1 MSKQNFD
8 DEIQNAIQK
17 AMDGVRE
24 QMSIRYIH
32 DITLHTPDLV
42 DGLINA
48 CNSLQT
54 MIGLTGSQK
63 AYINSHYNTDETWT
77 DAVETVINKVTSNLK
92 SVIKGGHTLTK
103 VGDVRKYGSF
113 KGMYVMEKT
122 TNTLVLR
129 LYNKKA
135 GSPSNSRRFETVNKQ
150 LRQKFWDEWWDI
162 VKSDS
167 RTTDKSI
174 NMSRGGMY
182 ATDKATA
189 LKRGSELPFAHETT
203 VGMEAMDQL
212 GDAFELN
219 QVLESYEGIF
229 ATNQSTLD
237 LWQQVIDALEVEWEE
252 EDVVNVNTGKIET
265 LRVVKGALVPRPRN
279 LPTSNERDWINIRN
293 DLQDRIKTFLS
304 KAQPVDGISAA
315 DFEASKS
322 FKTKA
327 RQVASEKLVK
337 DILKKNKGRVKRT
350 KKRNTNIKTG
360 KSKRSSIVKKRKT
373 GSSVK
378 QHGKKA
384 IRVISRPTKAKEK
397 GTGKQASTNQA
408 KELARL
414 KKYINSRLPAEVR
427 RNMGRPQLIN
437 RKGRFSNSVEIQ
449 SMTQAQNSIMIKYTY
464 LLSPYQTFENTG
476 RRRWPMA
483 YNPKPLIAK
492 SIRNLAEGR
501 INQKLTLRRV

>member
-1 MSKQNFD
+1 
-8 DEIQNAIQK
+8 
-17 AMDGVRE
+17 
-24 QMSIRYIH
+24 
-32 DITLHTPDLV
+32 
-42 DGLINA
+42 
-48 CNSLQT
+48 
-54 MIGLTGSQK
+54 
-63 AYINSHYNTDETWT
+63 
-77 DAVETVINKVTSNLK
+77 
-92 SVIKGGHTLTK
+92 
-103 VGDVRKYGSF
+103 
-113 KGMYVMEKT
+113 
-122 TNTLVLR
+122 
-129 LYNKKA
+129 
-135 GSPSNSRRFETVNKQ
+135 
-150 LRQKFWDEWWDI
+150 
-162 VKSDS
+162 
-167 RTTDKSI
+167 
-174 NMSRGGMY
+174 MY

-229 ATNQSTLD
+229 ATDQSTLD

>member
-8 DEIQNAIQK
+8 DEIQNAIQN
-17 AMDGVRE
+17 AMDGVRQE
-24 QMSIRYIH
+24 MSIRYIH

-54 MIGLTGSQK
+54 MIGLTGNQK
-63 AYINSHYNTDETWT
+63 AYINSHYNNNKTWT
-77 DAVETVINKVTSNLK
+77 DAVETVINKITSNLK
-92 SVIKGGHTLTK
+92 TVVRGGHTLTK
-103 VGDVRKYGSF
+103 VKEIRKYASF
-113 KGMYVMEKT
+113 HGVYVMEQSST
-122 TNTLVLR
+122 TLVLR
-129 LYNKKA
+129 LYNKQA
-135 GSPSNSRRFETVNKQ
+135 GSPSNSRRFETFNKQ
-150 LRQKFWDEWWDI
+150 LRQKFWDEWWDT
-162 VKSDS
+162 VKADS
-167 RTTDKSI
+167 KTTDKSI

-212 GDAFELN
+212 GDALELN
-219 QVLESYEGIF
+219 QALESYEGIF

-237 LWQQVIDALEVEWEE
+237 LWQQVIDALEVKWEE
-252 EDVVNVNTGKIET
+252 EDVINVDTGKIET
-265 LRVVKGALVPRPRN
+265 QRVVKGSLVPRPKN

-293 DLQDRIKTFLS
+293 DLQDKIKNFLS
-304 KAQPVDGISAA
+304 KAKPIDGLSAT

-337 DILKKNKGRVKRT
+337 DILKKNKGKAKRT

-360 KSKRSSIVKKRKT
+360 KKKRSSIVKKRKT
-373 GSSVK
+373 GASVK
-378 QHGKKA
+378 QHGKKG

-414 KKYINSRLPAEVR
+414 KKYINSRLPAETR
-427 RNMGRPQLIN
+427 RNMGRPALIN
-437 RKGRFSNSVEIQ
+437 RTGRFSNSVEIQ

-464 LLSPYQTFENTG
+464 LLSPYETFENTG
-476 RRRWPMA
+476 KRRWPLA
-483 YNPKPLIAK
+483 YNPKDLIAK
-492 SIRNLAEGR
+492 SIRNLAQGR
-501 INQKLTLRRV
+501 IEQKLTVRRV